1 MLVVSTVFCF
11 INAKFLLFLFQK
23 RLFSIN
29 AVKQMN
35 FKKYKNLGH
44 KRMLDIKYIA
54 ENPDVIKDGLAKK
67 GYSKDVIVVDALIA
81 LYKDINKLKTSSQSL
96 SEEKNKLSN
105 SIKSASAEERPAI
118 IAKSKALGEEL
129 KVEQEKLAA
138 EQAKFD
144 DIMLRMPNM
153 PSAESPVGPDDS
165 ANVVRR
171 KVGELPHFDFTP
183 RDHVELMEL
192 NDWSEMERIAKVSG
206 SRTYAIK
213 NDLAQLELAI
223 HMMVL
228 DKLRSHGF
236 TVITV
241 PSISK
246 EKPLYGQ
253 GYLPF
258 SRDEIYYMPADD
270 IYLSGTAEL
279 ILNSLRA
286 DEILSE
292 NELPILYAGFS
303 PCFRREAGAAGK
315 DTRGLVRVHQFMK
328 TEQFV
333 ICKNDIA
340 ESEKWHQKLLAIS
353 EEVLQ
358 DLELPYQV
366 LEVCTGDMGAP
377 KYRQYDLEAWVPS
390 QNCYRETHSCS
401 NITEWQARRTNLRYR
416 DNADGKVKYVHTLNN
431 TGIATPRALVP
442 FIENHQNADGTVNI
456 PVKLRPYLGGKA
468 KIGKNA

>member
-1 MLVVSTVFCF
+1 
-11 INAKFLLFLFQK
+11 
-23 RLFSIN
+23 
-29 AVKQMN
+29 
-35 FKKYKNLGH
+35 
-44 KRMLDIKYIA
+44 MLDIKFII
-54 ENPDVIKDGLAKK
+54 ENKELVKEGLRKK
-67 GYSKDVIVVDALIA
+67 GYEKIINVDDLIA
-81 LYKDINKLKTSSQSL
+81 LHSAITRLKTSSQAKA
-96 SEEKNKLSN
+96 EEKNKLSN

-129 KVEQEKLAA
+129 KKELDELSA
-138 EQAKFD
+138 EQKKYD
-144 DIMLRMPNM
+144 EIMLRMPNM
-153 PSAESPVGPDDS
+153 PSPDCPVGPDES
-165 ANVVRR
+165 GNVVLRR
-171 KVGELPHFDFTP
+171 VGEIPHFDFIP

-206 SRTYAIK
+206 ARTYAIK
-213 NDLAQLELAI
+213 NDLAQLELAM

-241 PSISK
+241 PALSK

-270 IYLSGTAEL
+270 LYLSGTAEL

-286 DEILSE
+286 DEILNE

-333 ICKNDIA
+333 ICKNDVK
-340 ESEKWHQKLLAIS
+340 ESDKWHQTLLKIS

-366 LEVCTGDMGAP
+366 LDICTGDMGAP

-416 DNADGKVKYVHTLNN
+416 DNADGKVKFVHTLNN

-442 FIENHQNADGTVNI
+442 FIECHQNADGTVNI
-456 PVKLRPYLGGKA
+456 PLKLQPYLGGKT
-468 KIGKNA
+468 KIGKNVK

>member
-1 MLVVSTVFCF
+1 
-11 INAKFLLFLFQK
+11 
-23 RLFSIN
+23 
-29 AVKQMN
+29 
-35 FKKYKNLGH
+35 
-44 KRMLDIKYIA
+44 MLDIKFII
-54 ENPDVIKDGLAKK
+54 ENTDLVKEGIAKK
-67 GYSKDVIVVDALIA
+67 GYTKEDLDIDALIA
-81 LYKDINKLKTSSQSL
+81 LYKDINKLKTSSQAL
-96 SEEKNKLSN
+96 AEEKNKLSN
-105 SIKSASAEERPAI
+105 SIKSAAPEDRAAI
-118 IAKSKALGEEL
+118 IAKSKSIGEEF
-129 KVEQEKLAA
+129 KSEQEKLAT
-138 EQAKFD
+138 EQEKFNLM
-144 DIMLRMPNM
+144 MLKMPNL
-153 PSAESPVGPDDS
+153 PSPESPVGPDDS
-165 ANVVRR
+165 GNVVRR
-171 KVGELPHFDFTP
+171 RIGELPHFDFTP
-183 RDHVELMEL
+183 RDHIELMEL

-213 NDLAQLELAI
+213 NDLAKLELAM

-228 DKLRSHGF
+228 DKLRNNGF

-258 SRDEIYYMPADD
+258 SRDEVYYLQQDD

-286 DEILSE
+286 DEILQE
-292 NELPILYAGFS
+292 NELPVLYAGFS

-333 ICKNDIA
+333 ICKNDIK
-340 ESEKWHQKLLAIS
+340 ESEKWHQKLLQIS

-416 DNADGKVKYVHTLNN
+416 DNADGKVKFVHTLNN

-442 FIENHQNADGTVNI
+442 FIENHQNADGSVNI
-456 PVKLRPYLGGKA
+456 PKKLQPYMGGK
-468 KIGKNA
+468 KVIGKNCK

>member
-1 MLVVSTVFCF
+1 MF
-11 INAKFLLFLFQK
+11 
-23 RLFSIN
+23 
-29 AVKQMN
+29 
-35 FKKYKNLGH
+35 
-44 KRMLDIKYIA
+44 DIKYIM
-54 ENPDVIKDGLAKK
+54 ENPETIKEGMAKK
-67 GYSKDVIVVDALIA
+67 GYTQKDIDVDALIA
-81 LYKDINKLKTSSQSL
+81 LYKDIAKLKTSSQAL

-105 SIKSASAEERPAI
+105 SIKSASAEERPNI
-118 IAKSKALGEEL
+118 IAKSKAIGEEL
-129 KVEQEKLAA
+129 KVELDKLDV
-138 EQAKFD
+138 EQKKYD
-144 DIMLRMPNM
+144 EIMWRMPNM
-153 PSAESPVGPDDS
+153 PSPDCPVGPDES
-165 ANVVRR
+165 GNKVIR
-171 KVGELPHFDFTP
+171 KVGEIPHFNFKP

-192 NDWSEMERIAKVSG
+192 NDWSELERITKVSG

-213 NDLAQLELAI
+213 NDLAQLELAM

-228 DKLRSHGF
+228 DKLRAHGF

-241 PSISK
+241 PALSK

-270 IYLSGTAEL
+270 LYLSGTAEL

-286 DEILSE
+286 DEIIPE

-333 ICKNDIA
+333 ICKNDIK
-340 ESEKWHQKLLAIS
+340 ESEKWHQTLLKIS

-366 LEVCTGDMGAP
+366 LDICTGDMGAP

-416 DNADGKVKYVHTLNN
+416 DNADGKVKFVHTLNN

-442 FIENHQNADGTVNI
+442 FIECHQNEDGTVNI
-456 PVKLRPYLGGKA
+456 PAKLQPYLGGKT

>member
-1 MLVVSTVFCF
+1 
-11 INAKFLLFLFQK
+11 
-23 RLFSIN
+23 
-29 AVKQMN
+29 
-35 FKKYKNLGH
+35 
-44 KRMLDIKYIA
+44 MLDIKYIIA
-54 ENPDVIKDGLAKK
+54 NKELVREGLAKK
-67 GYSKDVIVVDALIA
+67 GYEKVIDVDDLEK
-81 LYKDINKLKTSSQSL
+81 LYFNINKLKTSSQSM

-105 SIKSASAEERPAI
+105 SIKSATAEERPAI
-118 IAKSKALGEEL
+118 IAKSKEIGEEL
-129 KVEQEKLAA
+129 KKELEELDKLQA
-138 EQAKFD
+138 EFD
-144 DIMLRMPNM
+144 LMMLKMPNM
-153 PSAESPVGPDDS
+153 PSPESPVGPDDS
-165 ANVVRR
+165 GNVVRR
-171 KVGELPHFDFTP
+171 KVGTPRTFDFEP
-183 RDHVELMEL
+183 KDHVELMEM

-213 NDLAQLELAI
+213 NELARLELAM

-228 DKLRSHGF
+228 DKLSANGF
-236 TVITV
+236 TTITV

-258 SRDEIYYMPADD
+258 SRDEIYYLQQDD

-286 DEILSE
+286 DEILNE

-303 PCFRREAGAAGK
+303 PCLRREAGAAGK
-315 DTRGLVRVHQFMK
+315 DTRGLTRVHQFMK

-377 KYRQYDLEAWVPS
+377 KYRQYDLEAWVPT

-431 TGIATPRALVP
+431 TGIATPRVLVP
-442 FIENHQNADGTVNI
+442 FLENHQQADGTIRI
-456 PVKLRPYLGGKA
+456 PEKLQPYMMGK
-468 KIGKNA
+468 KVIGKNAR

>member
-1 MLVVSTVFCF
+1 
-11 INAKFLLFLFQK
+11 
-23 RLFSIN
+23 
-29 AVKQMN
+29 
-35 FKKYKNLGH
+35 
-44 KRMLDIKYIA
+44 MLDIKFIIDNQEYVKESLGKKGFAA
-54 ENPDVIKDGLAKK
+54 EN
-67 GYSKDVIVVDALIA
+67 VDKLISTY
-81 LYKDINKLKTSSQSL
+81 LEMNKLKTSSQAMA
-96 SEEKNKLSN
+96 EEKNKLSN

-118 IAKSKALGEEL
+118 IAKSKTLGEEL
-129 KVEQEKLAA
+129 KKEQDELSKIEADFEL
-138 EQAKFD
+138 Q
-144 DIMLRMPNM
+144 MLKMPNY
-153 PSAESPVGPDDS
+153 PSKDCPIGPDES
-165 ANVVRR
+165 GNVVIR
-171 KVGELPHFDFTP
+171 KIGTPRQFDFTP
-183 RDHVELMEL
+183 RDHIELMDI
-192 NDWSEMERIAKVSG
+192 NDWSEMDRIAKVSG

-213 NDLAQLELAI
+213 NDLAKLELAI

-228 DKLRSHGF
+228 DKLRDNGF

-241 PSISK
+241 PALSK

-270 IYLSGTAEL
+270 LYLSGTAEL

-286 DEILSE
+286 DEIIPE

-333 ICKNDIA
+333 ICKNDLA

-353 EEVLQ
+353 EEILQ

-366 LEVCTGDMGAP
+366 LDICTGDMGAP

-401 NITEWQARRTNLRYR
+401 NITDWQARRTNLRYR
-416 DNADGKVKYVHTLNN
+416 DNADGKVKFAHTLNN

-442 FIENHQNADGTVNI
+442 FIENHQNADGSVNI
-456 PVKLRPYLGGKA
+456 PAKLQPYMGGK
-468 KIGKNA
+468 KVIGKGK

>member
-1 MLVVSTVFCF
+1 MF
-11 INAKFLLFLFQK
+11 
-23 RLFSIN
+23 
-29 AVKQMN
+29 
-35 FKKYKNLGH
+35 
-44 KRMLDIKYIA
+44 DIKYIM
-54 ENPDVIKDGLAKK
+54 ENPEAIKEGMAKK
-67 GYSKDVIVVDALIA
+67 GYTQKDIDVDALIA
-81 LYKDINKLKTSSQSL
+81 LYKDIAKLKTSSQAL

-105 SIKSASAEERPAI
+105 SIKSASAEDRPAI
-118 IAKSKALGEEL
+118 IAKSKAIGEEL
-129 KVEQEKLAA
+129 KIELDKLDVEQKKYDE
-138 EQAKFD
+138 
-144 DIMLRMPNM
+144 IMWRMPNM
-153 PSAESPVGPDDS
+153 PSPDCPVGPDES
-165 ANVVRR
+165 GNKVIR
-171 KVGELPHFDFTP
+171 KVGEIPHFNFKP
-183 RDHVELMEL
+183 RDHVELMEI
-192 NDWSEMERIAKVSG
+192 NDWSELDRITKVSG

-213 NDLAQLELAI
+213 NDLAQLELAM

-228 DKLRSHGF
+228 DKLRQHGF

-241 PSISK
+241 PALSK

-270 IYLSGTAEL
+270 LYLSGTAEL

-286 DEILSE
+286 DEIIPE

-333 ICKNDIA
+333 ICKNDVK
-340 ESEKWHQKLLAIS
+340 ESEKWHQTLLKIS

-366 LEVCTGDMGAP
+366 LDICTGDMGAP

-416 DNADGKVKYVHTLNN
+416 DNADGKVKFVHTLNN

-442 FIENHQNADGTVNI
+442 FIECHQNEDGTVNI
-456 PVKLRPYLGGKA
+456 PAKLQPYLGGKT

>member
-1 MLVVSTVFCF
+1 
-11 INAKFLLFLFQK
+11 
-23 RLFSIN
+23 
-29 AVKQMN
+29 
-35 FKKYKNLGH
+35 
-44 KRMLDIKYIA
+44 MLDIKYIA
-54 ENPDVIKDGLAKK
+54 ENPEVIKAGLAKK
-67 GYSKDVIVVDALIA
+67 GYSKEDIDVDALIA
-81 LYKDINKLKTSSQSL
+81 LYKDINKLKTSSQAL

-105 SIKSASAEERPAI
+105 SIKSASAEERPNI
-118 IAKSKALGEEL
+118 IAKSKQIGEEL

-138 EQAKFD
+138 EQEKYD
-144 DIMLRMPNM
+144 NIMWRMPNM
-153 PSAESPVGPDDS
+153 PSPESPVGKDDS
-165 ANVVRR
+165 ENVVRR
-171 KVGELPHFDFTP
+171 RVGELPKVDFTP
-183 RDHVELMEL
+183 RDHIELMEL

-213 NDLAQLELAI
+213 NDLAKLELAM

-228 DKLRSHGF
+228 DKLRANGF

-258 SRDEIYYMPADD
+258 SRDEVYYMPADD

-286 DEILSE
+286 DEILPE

-315 DTRGLVRVHQFMK
+315 DTRGLIRVHQFMK

-340 ESEKWHQKLLAIS
+340 ESEKWHKKLLQIS

-401 NITEWQARRTNLRYR
+401 NITDWQARRTNLRYR
-416 DNADGKVKYVHTLNN
+416 DNADGKVKFVHTLNN

-456 PVKLRPYLGGKA
+456 PEKLRPYMGGVA

>member
-1 MLVVSTVFCF
+1 
-11 INAKFLLFLFQK
+11 
-23 RLFSIN
+23 
-29 AVKQMN
+29 
-35 FKKYKNLGH
+35 
-44 KRMLDIKYIA
+44 MLDIKFII
-54 ENPDVIKDGLAKK
+54 ENKELVKEGLRKK
-67 GYSKDVIVVDALIA
+67 GYEKIINVDDLIA
-81 LYKDINKLKTSSQSL
+81 LHSAITRLKTSSQAKA
-96 SEEKNKLSN
+96 EEKNKLSN

-129 KVEQEKLAA
+129 KKELDELSA
-138 EQAKFD
+138 EQKKYD
-144 DIMLRMPNM
+144 EIMLRMPNM
-153 PSAESPVGPDDS
+153 PSPDCPVGPDES
-165 ANVVRR
+165 GNVVLRR
-171 KVGELPHFDFTP
+171 VGEIPHFDFTP

-192 NDWSEMERIAKVSG
+192 NNWSEMERIAKVSG
-206 SRTYAIK
+206 ARTYAIK
-213 NDLAQLELAI
+213 NDLAQLELAM

-241 PSISK
+241 PALSK

-270 IYLSGTAEL
+270 LYLSGTAEL

-286 DEILSE
+286 DEILNE
-292 NELPILYAGFS
+292 AELPILYAGFS

-328 TEQFV
+328 TEQFI
-333 ICKNDIA
+333 ICKNDVK
-340 ESEKWHQKLLAIS
+340 ESDKWHRTLLKIS

-358 DLELPYQV
+358 DLELPYQI
-366 LEVCTGDMGAP
+366 LDICTGDMGAP

-416 DNADGKVKYVHTLNN
+416 DNADGKVRFVHTLNN

-442 FIENHQNADGTVNI
+442 FIECHQNADGTVNI
-456 PVKLRPYLGGKA
+456 PLKLQPYLGGKT
-468 KIGKNA
+468 KIVKNVK

>member
-1 MLVVSTVFCF
+1 
-11 INAKFLLFLFQK
+11 
-23 RLFSIN
+23 
-29 AVKQMN
+29 
-35 FKKYKNLGH
+35 
-44 KRMLDIKYIA
+44 MLDIKFIID
-54 ENPDVIKDGLAKK
+54 NIDTIKEGLQKK
-67 GYSKDVIVVDALIA
+67 GYSKEDLDIDGLVA
-81 LYKDINKLKTSSQSL
+81 LYKDITKLKTSSQAL
-96 SEEKNKLSN
+96 AEEKNKLSN
-105 SIKSASAEERPAI
+105 SIKAAKPEERQEI
-118 IAKSKALGEEL
+118 INKSKALGEEL
-129 KVEQEKLAA
+129 KKEMEKLNAEQEKFSLL
-138 EQAKFD
+138 EFK
-144 DIMLRMPNM
+144 MPNM
-153 PSAESPVGPDDS
+153 PSPESPVGPDDS
-165 ANVVRR
+165 GNVVRR
-171 KVGELPHFDFTP
+171 KVGDVPHFDFKP
-183 RDHVELMEL
+183 RDHIELMEI
-192 NDWSEMERIAKVSG
+192 NDWSEMERIARVSG

-213 NDLAQLELAI
+213 NDLAKLELAM

-228 DKLRSHGF
+228 DKLRANGF
-236 TVITV
+236 TIITV

-258 SRDEIYYMPADD
+258 SRDEIYYMPEDD

-286 DEILSE
+286 DEILQE

-333 ICKNDIA
+333 ICKNDIS
-340 ESEKWHQKLLAIS
+340 ESEKWHKKLLAIS

-401 NITEWQARRTNLRYR
+401 NITDWQARRTNLRYR
-416 DNADGKVKYVHTLNN
+416 DNADGKVKFAHTLNN

-442 FIENHQNADGTVNI
+442 FIENHQNEDGSVNI
-456 PVKLRPYLGGKA
+456 AVKLQPYMGGKQR
-468 KIGKNA
+468 IGKNL

>member
-1 MLVVSTVFCF
+1 
-11 INAKFLLFLFQK
+11 
-23 RLFSIN
+23 
-29 AVKQMN
+29 
-35 FKKYKNLGH
+35 
-44 KRMLDIKYIA
+44 MLDIKFII
-54 ENPDVIKDGLAKK
+54 ENTDLVKEGIAKK
-67 GYSKDVIVVDALIA
+67 GYTKEDLDIDALIA
-81 LYKDINKLKTSSQSL
+81 LYKDINKLKTSSQAL
-96 SEEKNKLSN
+96 AEEKNKLSN
-105 SIKSASAEERPAI
+105 SIKSTAPEDRAAI
-118 IAKSKALGEEL
+118 IAKSKSIGEEF
-129 KVEQEKLAA
+129 KSEQEKLAT
-138 EQAKFD
+138 EQEKFNLM
-144 DIMLRMPNM
+144 MLKMPNL
-153 PSAESPVGPDDS
+153 PSPESPVGPDDS
-165 ANVVRR
+165 GNVVRR
-171 KVGELPHFDFTP
+171 RVGELPHFDFTP
-183 RDHVELMEL
+183 RDHIELMEL

-213 NDLAQLELAI
+213 NDLAKLELAM

-228 DKLRSHGF
+228 DKLRNNGF

-258 SRDEIYYMPADD
+258 SRDEVYYLQQDD

-286 DEILSE
+286 DEILQE
-292 NELPILYAGFS
+292 NELPVLYAGFS

-333 ICKNDIA
+333 ICKNDIK
-340 ESEKWHQKLLAIS
+340 ESEKWHQKLLQIS

-416 DNADGKVKYVHTLNN
+416 DNADGKVKFVHTLNN

-442 FIENHQNADGTVNI
+442 FIENHQNADGSVNI
-456 PVKLRPYLGGKA
+456 PKKLQPYMGGK
-468 KIGKNA
+468 KVIGKNCK

>member
-1 MLVVSTVFCF
+1 
-11 INAKFLLFLFQK
+11 
-23 RLFSIN
+23 
-29 AVKQMN
+29 
-35 FKKYKNLGH
+35 
-44 KRMLDIKYIA
+44 MLDIKFII
-54 ENPDVIKDGLAKK
+54 ENTDIIKDGLEKK
-67 GYSKDVIVVDALIA
+67 GYTKKDLDLDVLIA
-81 LYKDINKLKTSSQSL
+81 LHKEINKLKTSSQAIA
-96 SEEKNKLSN
+96 EEKNKLSN
-105 SIKSASAEERPAI
+105 AIKSASSEERPSI
-118 IAKSKALGEEL
+118 IAKSKSLGEEFKILQEQLNEKQAEFDLMML
-129 KVEQEKLAA
+129 K
-138 EQAKFD
+138 
-144 DIMLRMPNM
+144 MPNM
-153 PSAESPVGPDDS
+153 PSNESPIGPDDS

-171 KVGELPHFDFTP
+171 KVGEVREFSFQP
-183 RDHVELMEL
+183 RDHVELMEI
-192 NDWSEMERIAKVSG
+192 NDWAEMERIAKVSG

-213 NDLAQLELAI
+213 NDLAQLELAM

-228 DKLRSHGF
+228 DKLRGHGF

-258 SRDEIYYMPADD
+258 SRDEVYHLPNDD

-333 ICKNDIA
+333 ICKNDIQ
-340 ESEKWHQKLLAIS
+340 ESEKWHQKLLQIS

-416 DNADGKVKYVHTLNN
+416 DNESGKVKFVHTLNN

-442 FIENHQNADGTVNI
+442 FIENHQNEDGTVNI
-456 PVKLRPYLGGKA
+456 PLKLQPYMGGK
-468 KIGKNA
+468 KVIGKNC

>member
-1 MLVVSTVFCF
+1 
-11 INAKFLLFLFQK
+11 
-23 RLFSIN
+23 
-29 AVKQMN
+29 
-35 FKKYKNLGH
+35 
-44 KRMLDIKYIA
+44 MLDIKFII
-54 ENPDVIKDGLAKK
+54 ENKELVKEGLRKK
-67 GYSKDVIVVDALIA
+67 GYEKIINVDDLIA
-81 LYKDINKLKTSSQSL
+81 LHSAITRLKTSSQAKA
-96 SEEKNKLSN
+96 EEKNKLSN

-129 KVEQEKLAA
+129 KKELDELSA
-138 EQAKFD
+138 EQKKYD
-144 DIMLRMPNM
+144 EIMLRMPNM
-153 PSAESPVGPDDS
+153 PSPDCPVGPDES
-165 ANVVRR
+165 GNVVLRR
-171 KVGELPHFDFTP
+171 VGEIPHFDFTP

-206 SRTYAIK
+206 ARTYAIK
-213 NDLAQLELAI
+213 NDLAQLELAM

-241 PSISK
+241 PALSK

-270 IYLSGTAEL
+270 LYLSGTAEL

-286 DEILSE
+286 DEILNE
-292 NELPILYAGFS
+292 AELPILYAGFS

-333 ICKNDIA
+333 ICKNNVK
-340 ESEKWHQKLLAIS
+340 ESDKWHRTLLKIS

-366 LEVCTGDMGAP
+366 LDICTGDMGAP

-416 DNADGKVKYVHTLNN
+416 DNADGKVRFVHTLNN

-442 FIENHQNADGTVNI
+442 FIECHQNADGTVNI
-456 PVKLRPYLGGKA
+456 PLKLQPYLGGKT
-468 KIGKNA
+468 KIGKNVK

>member
-1 MLVVSTVFCF
+1 M
-11 INAKFLLFLFQK
+11 
-23 RLFSIN
+23 
-29 AVKQMN
+29 
-35 FKKYKNLGH
+35 
-44 KRMLDIKYIA
+44 
-54 ENPDVIKDGLAKK
+54 
-67 GYSKDVIVVDALIA
+67 
-81 LYKDINKLKTSSQSL
+81 NKLKTSSQAL
-96 SEEKNKLSN
+96 AEEKNKLSA
-105 SIKSASAEERPAI
+105 SIKSASAEERPNI
-118 IAKSKALGEEL
+118 IAKSREIGEEL
-129 KVEQEKLAA
+129 KKEQEELSKIEADFEL
-138 EQAKFD
+138 Q
-144 DIMLRMPNM
+144 MLKMPNY
-153 PSAESPVGPDDS
+153 PSKDCPVGPDES
-165 ANVVRR
+165 GNVVIR
-171 KVGELPHFDFTP
+171 KVGEPRKFDFTP
-183 RDHVELMEL
+183 RDHIELMEL

-213 NDLAQLELAI
+213 NDLAKLELAM

-228 DKLRSHGF
+228 DKLRDNGF

-246 EKPLYGQ
+246 ERPLYGQ

-270 IYLSGTAEL
+270 LYLSGTAEL

-286 DEILSE
+286 DEILTE

-333 ICKNDIA
+333 ICKNDLN

-366 LEVCTGDMGAP
+366 LDICTGDMGAP

-401 NITEWQARRTNLRYR
+401 NITDWQARRTNLRYR
-416 DNADGKVKYVHTLNN
+416 DNADGKVKYAHTLNN

-442 FIENHQNADGTVNI
+442 FIENHQNADGSVNI
-456 PVKLRPYLGGKA
+456 PAKLQPYMGGK
-468 KIGKNA
+468 KVIGKGK

>member
-67 GYSKDVIVVDALIA
+67 GYSKDVIDVDALIA

>member
-1 MLVVSTVFCF
+1 
-11 INAKFLLFLFQK
+11 
-23 RLFSIN
+23 
-29 AVKQMN
+29 
-35 FKKYKNLGH
+35 
-44 KRMLDIKYIA
+44 MLDIKFIID
-54 ENPDVIKDGLAKK
+54 NIDTIKEGLQKK
-67 GYSKDVIVVDALIA
+67 GYSKEDLDIDGLVA
-81 LYKDINKLKTSSQSL
+81 LYKDITKLKTSSQAL
-96 SEEKNKLSN
+96 AEEKNKLSN
-105 SIKSASAEERPAI
+105 SIKAAKPEERQEI
-118 IAKSKALGEEL
+118 INKSKALGEEL
-129 KVEQEKLAA
+129 KKEMEKLNAEQEKFSLL
-138 EQAKFD
+138 EFK
-144 DIMLRMPNM
+144 MPNM
-153 PSAESPVGPDDS
+153 PSPESPVGPDDS
-165 ANVVRR
+165 GNVVRR
-171 KVGELPHFDFTP
+171 KVGDVPHFDFKP
-183 RDHVELMEL
+183 RDHIELMEI
-192 NDWSEMERIAKVSG
+192 NDWSEMERIARVSG

-213 NDLAQLELAI
+213 NDLAKLELAM

-228 DKLRSHGF
+228 DKLRANGF
-236 TVITV
+236 TIITV

-258 SRDEIYYMPADD
+258 SRDEIYYMPEDD

-286 DEILSE
+286 DEILQE

-333 ICKNDIA
+333 ICKNDIS
-340 ESEKWHQKLLAIS
+340 ESEKWHKKLLAIS

-401 NITEWQARRTNLRYR
+401 NITDWQARRTNLRYR
-416 DNADGKVKYVHTLNN
+416 DNIDGKVKFVHTLNN

-442 FIENHQNADGTVNI
+442 FIENHQNEDGSVNI
-456 PVKLRPYLGGKA
+456 PVKLQPYMGGKQR
-468 KIGKNA
+468 IGKNL

>member
-1 MLVVSTVFCF
+1 
-11 INAKFLLFLFQK
+11 
-23 RLFSIN
+23 
-29 AVKQMN
+29 
-35 FKKYKNLGH
+35 
-44 KRMLDIKYIA
+44 MLDIKYIIA
-54 ENPDVIKDGLAKK
+54 NKELVREGLAKK
-67 GYSKDVIVVDALIA
+67 GYEKIINVDELEQ
-81 LYKDINKLKTSSQSL
+81 LYLNINKLKTSSQSM

-105 SIKSASAEERPAI
+105 SIKSASNEERPAI
-118 IAKSKALGEEL
+118 IAKSKAIGEEL
-129 KVEQEKLAA
+129 KKELEELDKL
-138 EQAKFD
+138 QADFD
-144 DIMLRMPNM
+144 LMMLKMPNM
-153 PSAESPVGPDDS
+153 PSPESPVGPDDS

-171 KVGELPHFDFTP
+171 KVGTPRVFDFEP
-183 RDHVELMEL
+183 KDHVELMEM
-192 NDWSEMERIAKVSG
+192 NDWSELERIAKVSG

-213 NDLAQLELAI
+213 NELARLELAM

-228 DKLRSHGF
+228 DKLAANGF
-236 TVITV
+236 TIITV

-258 SRDEIYYMPADD
+258 SRDEIYYLPQDD

-286 DEILSE
+286 DEILNE

-315 DTRGLVRVHQFMK
+315 DTRGLTRVHQFMK

-377 KYRQYDLEAWVPS
+377 KYRQYDLEAWVPT

-401 NITEWQARRTNLRYR
+401 NITDWQARRTNLRYR

-431 TGIATPRALVP
+431 TGIATPRVLVP
-442 FIENHQNADGTVNI
+442 FLENHQQADGTIRI
-456 PVKLRPYLGGKA
+456 PEKLQPYMMGK
-468 KIGKNA
+468 KFIGKNAK

>member
-1 MLVVSTVFCF
+1 
-11 INAKFLLFLFQK
+11 
-23 RLFSIN
+23 
-29 AVKQMN
+29 
-35 FKKYKNLGH
+35 
-44 KRMLDIKYIA
+44 MLDIKFIV
-54 ENPDVIKDGLAKK
+54 ENTDLVKEGIAKK
-67 GYSKDVIVVDALIA
+67 GYTKEDLDIDALIA
-81 LYKDINKLKTSSQSL
+81 LYKDINKLKTSSQAL
-96 SEEKNKLSN
+96 AEEKNKLSN
-105 SIKSASAEERPAI
+105 SIKSAAPEDRAAI
-118 IAKSKALGEEL
+118 IAKSKSIGEEF
-129 KVEQEKLAA
+129 KSEQEKLAT
-138 EQAKFD
+138 EQEKFNLM
-144 DIMLRMPNM
+144 MLKMPNL
-153 PSAESPVGPDDS
+153 PSPESPVGPDDS
-165 ANVVRR
+165 GNVVRR
-171 KVGELPHFDFTP
+171 RVGELPHFDFTP
-183 RDHVELMEL
+183 RDHIELMEL

-213 NDLAQLELAI
+213 NDLAKLELAM

-228 DKLRSHGF
+228 DKLRNNGF

-258 SRDEIYYMPADD
+258 SRDEVYYLQQDD

-286 DEILSE
+286 DEILQE
-292 NELPILYAGFS
+292 NELPVLYAGFS

-333 ICKNDIA
+333 ICKNDIK
-340 ESEKWHQKLLAIS
+340 ESEKWHQKLLQIS
-353 EEVLQ
+353 EEILQ

-416 DNADGKVKYVHTLNN
+416 DNADGKVKFVHTLNN

-442 FIENHQNADGTVNI
+442 FIENHQNADGSVNI
-456 PVKLRPYLGGKA
+456 PKKLQPYMGGK
-468 KIGKNA
+468 KVIGKNCK

>member
-1 MLVVSTVFCF
+1 
-11 INAKFLLFLFQK
+11 
-23 RLFSIN
+23 
-29 AVKQMN
+29 
-35 FKKYKNLGH
+35 
-44 KRMLDIKYIA
+44 MLDIKFIA
-54 ENPDVIKDGLAKK
+54 DNTDWVKK
-67 GYSKDVIVVDALIA
+67 SLSRKGFEPEKVDEL
-81 LYKDINKLKTSSQSL
+81 LKTFYEMNKLKTSSQAL
-96 SEEKNKLSN
+96 AEEKNKLSN
-105 SIKSASAEERPAI
+105 SIKSASAEDRPAI
-118 IAKSKALGEEL
+118 IAKSKQVGEQF
-129 KVEQEKLAA
+129 KTEQEQLAQI
-138 EQAKFD
+138 EAKFND
-144 DIMLRMPNM
+144 MMLRMPNY
-153 PSAESPVGPDDS
+153 PSAESPDGPNDS

-171 KVGELPHFDFTP
+171 KVGEVPHFDFTP

-223 HMMVL
+223 HMLVM
-228 DKLRSHGF
+228 DKLRAHGF
-236 TVITV
+236 TLITV
-241 PSISK
+241 PALSK
-246 EKPLYGQ
+246 EKPLYNQ

-258 SRDEIYYMPADD
+258 ARDEIYYMPADD

-286 DEILSE
+286 DEMLTE

-315 DTRGLVRVHQFMK
+315 DTRGLVRVHQFFK

-333 ICKNDIA
+333 ICKNDVN
-340 ESEKWHQKLLAIS
+340 ESEKWHKKLLEIS

-366 LEVCTGDMGAP
+366 LDVCTGDMGAP

-401 NITEWQARRTNLRYR
+401 NITDWQARRTNLRYR
-416 DNADGKVKYVHTLNN
+416 GNDGKVQFCHTLNN

-442 FIENHQNADGTVNI
+442 FIENHQQADGTVKI
-456 PVKLRPYLGGKA
+456 PAKLQPYLGGK
-468 KIGKNA
+468 KVIGKNAK

>member
-1 MLVVSTVFCF
+1 
-11 INAKFLLFLFQK
+11 
-23 RLFSIN
+23 
-29 AVKQMN
+29 
-35 FKKYKNLGH
+35 
-44 KRMLDIKYIA
+44 MLDIKYII
-54 ENPDVIKDGLAKK
+54 ENKPLIQEGLDKK
-67 GYSKDVIVVDALIA
+67 GYGKVIGLDELEN
-81 LYKDINKLKTSSQSL
+81 LYLEMNKLKTSSQAK

-105 SIKSASAEERPAI
+105 AIKSASAEERPAI
-118 IAKSKALGEEL
+118 IAKSKEIGEEL
-129 KVEQEKLAA
+129 KKELEELDAVK
-138 EQAKFD
+138 AKFD
-144 DIMLRMPNM
+144 EIMLRMPNM
-153 PSAESPVGPDDS
+153 PSPQSPVGPDDS

-171 KVGELPHFDFTP
+171 KVGEPRKFEFKP

-206 SRTYAIK
+206 ARTYAIK
-213 NDLAQLELAI
+213 NELAKLELAI

-228 DKLRSHGF
+228 DKLAAHGF
-236 TVITV
+236 TTITV

-246 EKPLYGQ
+246 ERPLYGQ

-286 DEILSE
+286 DEILNE

-315 DTRGLVRVHQFMK
+315 DTRGLTRVHQFMK

-333 ICKNDIA
+333 ICKNDIN

-377 KYRQYDLEAWVPS
+377 KYRQYDLEAWVPT
-390 QNCYRETHSCS
+390 QDCYRETHSCS

-416 DNADGKVKYVHTLNN
+416 DNADGKVKFVHTLNN
-431 TGIATPRALVP
+431 TGVATPRVLVP
-442 FIENHQNADGTVNI
+442 LLENHQNADGTVNI
-456 PVKLRPYLGGKA
+456 PVKLQPYMGGKTV
-468 KIGKNA
+468 IGKGTAA

>member
-1 MLVVSTVFCF
+1 
-11 INAKFLLFLFQK
+11 
-23 RLFSIN
+23 
-29 AVKQMN
+29 
-35 FKKYKNLGH
+35 
-44 KRMLDIKYIA
+44 MLDIKYII
-54 ENPDVIKDGLAKK
+54 ENKPLIQEGLDKK
-67 GYSKDVIVVDALIA
+67 GYGKIISLDELEK
-81 LYKDINKLKTSSQSL
+81 LYLEMNKLKTSSQAK

-105 SIKSASAEERPAI
+105 AIKSASAEERPAI
-118 IAKSKALGEEL
+118 IAKSKEIGEEL
-129 KVEQEKLAA
+129 KKELEELDAVK
-138 EQAKFD
+138 AKFD
-144 DIMLRMPNM
+144 EIMLRMPNM
-153 PSAESPVGPDDS
+153 PSPQSPVGPDDS

-171 KVGELPHFDFTP
+171 KVGEPRKFEFTP

-206 SRTYAIK
+206 ARTYAIK
-213 NDLAQLELAI
+213 NELAKLELAI

-228 DKLRSHGF
+228 DKLADYGF
-236 TVITV
+236 TTITV

-286 DEILSE
+286 DEILNE

-315 DTRGLVRVHQFMK
+315 DTRGLTRVHQFMK

-333 ICKNDIA
+333 ICKNDIN

-377 KYRQYDLEAWVPS
+377 KYRQYDLEAWVPT
-390 QNCYRETHSCS
+390 QDCYRETHSCS

-416 DNADGKVKYVHTLNN
+416 DNADGKVKFVHTLNN
-431 TGIATPRALVP
+431 TGVATPRVLVP
-442 FIENHQNADGTVNI
+442 LLENHQNADGTVNI
-456 PVKLRPYLGGKA
+456 PAKLQPYMGGKTV
-468 KIGKNA
+468 IGKGKAA

>member
-1 MLVVSTVFCF
+1 
-11 INAKFLLFLFQK
+11 
-23 RLFSIN
+23 
-29 AVKQMN
+29 
-35 FKKYKNLGH
+35 
-44 KRMLDIKYIA
+44 MLDIKYII
-54 ENPDVIKDGLAKK
+54 ENKPLIQEGLDKK
-67 GYSKDVIVVDALIA
+67 GYGKIISLDELEK
-81 LYKDINKLKTSSQSL
+81 LYLEMNKLKTSSQAK

-105 SIKSASAEERPAI
+105 AIKSASAEERPAI
-118 IAKSKALGEEL
+118 IAKSKEIGEEL
-129 KVEQEKLAA
+129 KKELEELDAVK
-138 EQAKFD
+138 AKFD
-144 DIMLRMPNM
+144 EIMLRMPNM
-153 PSAESPVGPDDS
+153 PSPQSPVGPDDS

-171 KVGELPHFDFTP
+171 KVGEPRKFEFTP

-206 SRTYAIK
+206 ARTYAIK
-213 NDLAQLELAI
+213 NELAKLELAI

-228 DKLRSHGF
+228 DKLAAHGF
-236 TVITV
+236 TTITV

-286 DEILSE
+286 DEILNE

-315 DTRGLVRVHQFMK
+315 DTRGLTRVHQFMK

-333 ICKNDIA
+333 ICKNDIN

-377 KYRQYDLEAWVPS
+377 KYRQYDLEAWVPT
-390 QNCYRETHSCS
+390 QDCYRETHSCS

-416 DNADGKVKYVHTLNN
+416 DNADGKVKFVHTLNN
-431 TGIATPRALVP
+431 TGVATPRVLVP
-442 FIENHQNADGTVNI
+442 LLENHQNADGTVNI
-456 PVKLRPYLGGKA
+456 PAKLQPYMGGKTV
-468 KIGKNA
+468 IGKGKTA

>member
-1 MLVVSTVFCF
+1 
-11 INAKFLLFLFQK
+11 
-23 RLFSIN
+23 
-29 AVKQMN
+29 
-35 FKKYKNLGH
+35 
-44 KRMLDIKYIA
+44 MLDIKFII
-54 ENPDVIKDGLAKK
+54 EHVDEIKEGLQKK
-67 GYSKDVIVVDALIA
+67 GYSKEDLDIDALIA
-81 LYKDINKLKTSSQSL
+81 LYKDITKLKTSSQAL
-96 SEEKNKLSN
+96 AEEKNKLSN
-105 SIKSASAEERPAI
+105 SIKSASADERPAI

-129 KVEQEKLAA
+129 KAELDKLNAEQEKFSLL
-138 EQAKFD
+138 EFK
-144 DIMLRMPNM
+144 MPNM
-153 PSAESPVGPDDS
+153 PSPESPVGPDDS
-165 ANVVRR
+165 GNVVRR
-171 KVGELPHFDFTP
+171 QVGEIPHFDFKP

-213 NDLAQLELAI
+213 NDLAKLELAM

-228 DKLRSHGF
+228 DKLRAHGF

-258 SRDEIYYMPADD
+258 SRDEIYYMPEDD

-279 ILNSLRA
+279 ILNSLKA
-286 DEILSE
+286 DEILQE

-401 NITEWQARRTNLRYR
+401 NITDWQARRTNLRYR
-416 DNADGKVKYVHTLNN
+416 DNADGKVKFVHTLNN

-442 FIENHQNADGTVNI
+442 FIENHQNADGSVNI
-456 PVKLRPYLGGKA
+456 PVKLQPYMGGK
-468 KIGKNA
+468 KIIGKNF

>member
-1 MLVVSTVFCF
+1 
-11 INAKFLLFLFQK
+11 
-23 RLFSIN
+23 
-29 AVKQMN
+29 
-35 FKKYKNLGH
+35 
-44 KRMLDIKYIA
+44 MLDIKFII
-54 ENPDVIKDGLAKK
+54 ENTDLVKEGIAKK
-67 GYSKDVIVVDALIA
+67 GYTKEDLDIDALIA
-81 LYKDINKLKTSSQSL
+81 LYKDINKLKTSSQAL
-96 SEEKNKLSN
+96 AEEKNKLSN
-105 SIKSASAEERPAI
+105 SIKSAAPEDRAAI
-118 IAKSKALGEEL
+118 IAKSKSIGEEF
-129 KVEQEKLAA
+129 KSEQEKLTT
-138 EQAKFD
+138 EQEKFNLM
-144 DIMLRMPNM
+144 MLKMPNL
-153 PSAESPVGPDDS
+153 PSPESPVGPDDS
-165 ANVVRR
+165 GNVVRR
-171 KVGELPHFDFTP
+171 RVGELPHFDFTP
-183 RDHVELMEL
+183 RDHIELMEL

-213 NDLAQLELAI
+213 NDLAKLELAM

-228 DKLRSHGF
+228 DKLRNNGF

-258 SRDEIYYMPADD
+258 SRDEVYYLQQDD

-286 DEILSE
+286 DEILQE
-292 NELPILYAGFS
+292 NELPVLYAGFS

-333 ICKNDIA
+333 ICKNDIK
-340 ESEKWHQKLLAIS
+340 ESEKWHQKLLQIS
-353 EEVLQ
+353 EEILQ

-416 DNADGKVKYVHTLNN
+416 DNADGKVKFVHTLNN

-442 FIENHQNADGTVNI
+442 FIENHQNADGSVNI
-456 PVKLRPYLGGKA
+456 PKKLQPYMGGK
-468 KIGKNA
+468 KVIGKNCK

>member
-1 MLVVSTVFCF
+1 
-11 INAKFLLFLFQK
+11 
-23 RLFSIN
+23 
-29 AVKQMN
+29 
-35 FKKYKNLGH
+35 
-44 KRMLDIKYIA
+44 MLDIKFIA
-54 ENPDVIKDGLAKK
+54 DNTDWVKK
-67 GYSKDVIVVDALIA
+67 SLSRKGFEPEKIDELLKTFYEM
-81 LYKDINKLKTSSQSL
+81 NKLKTSSQAL
-96 SEEKNKLSN
+96 AEEKNKLSN
-105 SIKSASAEERPAI
+105 SIKSASAEDRPAI
-118 IAKSKALGEEL
+118 IAKSKEIGEQF
-129 KVEQEKLAA
+129 KTEQEQLAQI
-138 EQAKFD
+138 EAKFND
-144 DIMLRMPNM
+144 MMLRMPNY
-153 PSAESPVGPDDS
+153 PSAESPDGPDDS

-171 KVGELPHFDFTP
+171 KVGEVPHFDFTP

-213 NDLAQLELAI
+213 DDLAQLELAI
-223 HMMVL
+223 HMLVM
-228 DKLRSHGF
+228 DKLRAHGF
-236 TVITV
+236 TLITV
-241 PSISK
+241 PALSK
-246 EKPLYGQ
+246 EKPLYNQ

-258 SRDEIYYMPADD
+258 ARDEIYYMPADD

-286 DEILSE
+286 DEMLTE
-292 NELPILYAGFS
+292 NDLPILYAGFS

-315 DTRGLVRVHQFMK
+315 DTRGLVRVHQFFK

-333 ICKNDIA
+333 ICKNDVN
-340 ESEKWHQKLLAIS
+340 ESEKWHKKLLEIS

-401 NITEWQARRTNLRYR
+401 NITDWQARRTNLRYR
-416 DNADGKVKYVHTLNN
+416 GNDGKVQFCHTLNN

-442 FIENHQNADGTVNI
+442 FIENHQQADGTVKI
-456 PVKLRPYLGGKA
+456 PAKLQPYLGGK
-468 KIGKNA
+468 KVIGKNAK

>member
-1 MLVVSTVFCF
+1 
-11 INAKFLLFLFQK
+11 
-23 RLFSIN
+23 
-29 AVKQMN
+29 
-35 FKKYKNLGH
+35 
-44 KRMLDIKYIA
+44 MLDIKYILA
-54 ENPDVIKDGLAKK
+54 NKELVREGLAKK
-67 GYSKDVIVVDALIA
+67 GYEKIINVDDLEK
-81 LYKDINKLKTSSQSL
+81 LYLEINKLKTSSQSM
-96 SEEKNKLSN
+96 SEEKNKLSA
-105 SIKSASAEERPAI
+105 SIKSAAAEDRPAI
-118 IAKSKALGEEL
+118 IAKSKEIGEDLKKELEALDKLQGEFDLLML
-129 KVEQEKLAA
+129 K
-138 EQAKFD
+138 
-144 DIMLRMPNM
+144 MPNM
-153 PSAESPVGPDDS
+153 PSPESPIGPDDS

-171 KVGELPHFDFTP
+171 KIGTPTKFDFEP
-183 RDHVELMEL
+183 KDHVELMEM

-213 NDLAQLELAI
+213 NELARLELAM

-228 DKLRSHGF
+228 DKLAEHGF
-236 TVITV
+236 TTVTV

-258 SRDEIYYMPADD
+258 SRDEIYYMPEDD

-286 DEILSE
+286 DEILNE

-315 DTRGLVRVHQFMK
+315 DTRGLTRVHQFMK

-340 ESEKWHQKLLAIS
+340 ESEKWHQTLLAIS

-377 KYRQYDLEAWVPS
+377 KYRQYDLEAWVPT

-416 DNADGKVKYVHTLNN
+416 DNADGKVKYAHTLNN
-431 TGIATPRALVP
+431 TGIATPRVLVP
-442 FIENHQNADGTVNI
+442 FMENHQQADGTIRI
-456 PVKLRPYLGGKA
+456 PEKLQPYMMGK
-468 KIGKNA
+468 KFIGKNAK